1 MILLLSL
8 LIAFGLSACDN
19 DVVEDDTP
27 VPSGPV
33 PGWEDPSI
41 VYCPSYGYTYDADEL
56 VYDLVWSDEFDGDSL
71 DETKWTFKV
80 NSGNSNNELQ
90 YYTNRNT
97 TVENG
102 ILSINALL
110 EYDSGYSYTSARLYT
125 QNKVDWTYGIFEV
138 RAKLPAG
145 TGTWPAI
152 WMMPTVNR
160 YGGWPDS
167 GEIDIME
174 HVGYQENVIHGT
186 IDSEAYNHMIGTQ
199 R

>member
-8 LIAFGLSACDN
+8 LVVFGLSGCEDTII
-19 DVVEDDTP
+19 EDDTP

-41 VYCPSYGYTYDADEL
+41 VYCPSYGYTYDADNL

-97 TVENG
+97 TVEN
-102 ILSINALL
+102 SIYKCLA
-110 EYDSGYSYTSARLYT
+110 
-125 QNKVDWTYGIFEV
+125 
-138 RAKLPAG
+138 
-145 TGTWPAI
+145 
-152 WMMPTVNR
+152 
-160 YGGWPDS
+160 
-167 GEIDIME
+167 
-174 HVGYQENVIHGT
+174 
-186 IDSEAYNHMIGTQ
+186 
-199 R
+199 